1 MGAFV
6 IKGGEIY
13 DPAAQKWEKKD
24 IAIEDGMISS
34 GMPSGE
40 YQVVDASRMQGHDRL
55 D

>member
-24 IAIEDGMISS
+24 IAIENRHAFRRVPGS
-34 GMPSGE
+34 GCI
-40 YQVVDASRMQGHDRL
+40 RMQGHDRL